1 MNKIIINRGVNYME
15 TIVERK
21 GHMSEKHI
29 LEQLIE
35 KAISEHKYIYFGEF
49 SKIKEISNRIKS
61 DDKELFI
68 IENSNTG
75 VVIYS
80 K

>member
-1 MNKIIINRGVNYME
+1 ME
-15 TIVERK
+15 KIVERK
-21 GHMSEKHI
+21 GHISEKHI

-35 KAISEHKYIYFGEF
+35 KAISENKYIYFGEF
-49 SKIKEISNRIKS
+49 SRIKDIYNKIKSS
-61 DDKELFI
+61 DKEIFI

>member
-1 MNKIIINRGVNYME
+1 ME

-21 GHMSEKHI
+21 GYMSEKHI

-35 KAISEHKYIYFGEF
+35 KAISENKYIYFGEF
-49 SKIKEISNRIKS
+49 SRIKDIFNKIKSS
-61 DDKELFI
+61 DKEIFI
-68 IENSNTG
+68 IENSNNG

>member
-1 MNKIIINRGVNYME
+1 ME
-15 TIVERK
+15 KIVERK
-21 GHMSEKHI
+21 GHISEKHI

-35 KAISEHKYIYFGEF
+35 KAISENKYIYFGEF
-49 SKIKEISNRIKS
+49 SRIKDIYNKIKSS
-61 DDKELFI
+61 DKEIFI
-68 IENSNTG
+68 IENSKTG

>member
-1 MNKIIINRGVNYME
+1 ME

-21 GHMSEKHI
+21 EYMSERHI

-35 KAISEHKYIYFGEF
+35 KAISENKYIYFGEF
-49 SKIKEISNRIKS
+49 SRIKDIFNKIKSS
-61 DDKELFI
+61 DKEIFI

>member
-1 MNKIIINRGVNYME
+1 ME
-15 TIVERK
+15 KIVERK
-21 GHMSEKHI
+21 GHISEKHI

-35 KAISEHKYIYFGEF
+35 KAISENKYIYFGEF
-49 SKIKEISNRIKS
+49 SRIKDIFNKIKSS
-61 DDKELFI
+61 DKEIFI

>member
-1 MNKIIINRGVNYME
+1 ME
-15 TIVERK
+15 TIVKRK
-21 GHMSEKHI
+21 GYISEKHI

-35 KAISEHKYIYFGEF
+35 KAISENKYIYFGEF
-49 SKIKEISNRIKS
+49 SRIKDIFNKIKSS
-61 DDKELFI
+61 DKEIFI